1 MRILEHLPML
11 TTLALTLLL
20 TLVLPQI
27 MRRFR
32 LPGVVG
38 WILAGV
44 LLGLAWIVRRA
55 LIHLGDSKAN
65 RAAIPLI
72 AMVIAAQGAEWIEL
86 EGIIGAFLAGIAV
99 KRGFGETHIE
109 DSLEV
114 MGQTLFIPLF
124 FVASGFLVDFR
135 VFYATLVG
143 QPPLVIGIVGALLGG
158 KWLAARLCGAIVGYP
173 AADRAAMFALS
184 VPQVAATLAV
194 ALVAYGA
201 RNTTGEH
208 LIDQAIANAAIVLAV
223 VTSLGGLL
231 PAGRAAAAMSGPQ
244 PAAPKTP
251 TTGQMAMWPL
261 RRHVVPDM
269 ELP

>member
-1 MRILEHLPML
+1 MGREAVVVAVGARVFTDTLSILMLAICLP
-11 TTLALTLLL
+11 
-20 TLVLPQI
+20 I
-27 MRRFR
+27 H
-32 LPGVVG
+32 
-38 WILAGV
+38 LAG
-44 LLGLAWIVRRA
+44 L
-55 LIHLGDSKAN
+55 S
-65 RAAIPLI
+65 
-72 AMVIAAQGAEWIEL
+72 
-86 EGIIGAFLAGIAV
+86 
-99 KRGFGETHIE
+99 
-109 DSLEV
+109 
-114 MGQTLFIPLF
+114 
-124 FVASGFLVDFR
+124 
-135 VFYATLVG
+135 
-143 QPPLVIGIVGALLGG
+143 
-158 KWLAARLCGAIVGYP
+158 AARLCGAIVGYP
-173 AADRAAMFALS
+173 AADRGAMCALP